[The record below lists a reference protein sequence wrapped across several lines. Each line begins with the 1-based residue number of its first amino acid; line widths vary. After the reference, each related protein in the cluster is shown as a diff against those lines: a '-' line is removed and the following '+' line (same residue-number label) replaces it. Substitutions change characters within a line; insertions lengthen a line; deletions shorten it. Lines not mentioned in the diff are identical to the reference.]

1 MKSTTRDPM
10 YGESKIKGAKG
21 PVKPGDVTLPP
32 LKKAKKKQEVNSVN
46 A

>member
-21 PVKPGDVTLPP
+21 PAKPSDVTLPP
-32 LKKAKKKQEVNSVN
+32 LKVKKKKEVNSVN